1 MAKRVQSE
9 AQNEYKK
16 ELERLLRIVRKGE
29 QEGYI
34 FPKDVVPRLPKHVT
48 KQQLEEIKKIRA
60 EDLYELADF
69 IDKSTGEV
77 IESSNK
83 IRARKPTTRST
94 RVGAVSDEYM
104 RHPRAKKPK
113 EEKEPLTS
121 EERSEIARQAWQ
133 KRMENM
139 SQDEYEEYLLKRSE
153 SAKKAWQTRIEN
165 MSPEQYDEFVR
176 KQVERMQGGREPK
189 PKPVPLTAEEK
200 AKRRSEASKK
210 AWQTRVNNMTQ
221 EQYDKFVKEN
231 VERMQKGRAKK
242 HANDY
247 PTKTAIDSVT
257 ERVVDMAIR
266 TGEVTP
272 EEGEQIKEELSIDN
286 FPTVSYYDGRLPEIS
301 RKGVSNW
308 GTGGIKIWL
317 SEKQNVLTIWAET
330 LQRNANNLE
339 ELEEYLIAHMG
350 EIDEAIQVAEYAS
363 VLEHALQGFA
373 NLGRVLNQGAL
384 SAIQAEALSNES
396 EFIEYDEDSYNE
408 LAEMFM
414 R

>member
-1 MAKRVQSE
+1 MAKRFQSE
-9 AQNEYKK
+9 AQEEYKK
-16 ELERLLRIVRKGE
+16 ELQRILRIVRKGE
-29 QEGYI
+29 QEGYV
-34 FPKDVVPRLPKHVT
+34 FPEDVVPRIPKHVT
-48 KQQLEEIKKIRA
+48 KQQLEDIKRIRK
-60 EDLYELADF
+60 EDLYEVASF
-69 IDKSTGEV
+69 VDKSTGEIV
-77 IESSNK
+77 EPKRKTVTRKSIVKRPRTSTTVSS
-83 IRARKPTTRST
+83 
-94 RVGAVSDEYM
+94 EYIP
-104 RHPRAKKPK
+104 HPRIPK
-113 EEKEPLTS
+113 EKPEPLS
-121 EERSEIARQAWQ
+121 
-133 KRMENM
+133 
-139 SQDEYEEYLLKRSE
+139 
-153 SAKKAWQTRIEN
+153 
-165 MSPEQYDEFVR
+165 
-176 KQVERMQGGREPK
+176 
-189 PKPVPLTAEEK
+189 AEEK
-200 AKRRSEASKK
+200 AKRRSKAAQK
-210 AWQTRVNNMTQ
+210 AWQTRTSKMTK
-221 EQYDKFVKEN
+221 EEYDAFIKQQ

-242 HANDY
+242 RATDY

-286 FPTVSYYDGRLPEIS
+286 FPTVIYYDGRLPEIS

-308 GTGGIKIWL
+308 GDGGVKIWL
-317 SEKQNVLTIWAET
+317 SEKQNVLNIWAET

-373 NLGRVLNQGAL
+373 NLGRILNQGAL

-414 R
+414 Q